1 MSEMKNAVGAGTG
14 RSGDDLCAGNSVRE
28 FKIWAD
34 VLNYGK
40 KILKNAGIV
49 EADLDAWY
57 LFEQSFGIS
66 RAQYFLCAREN
77 IVGSTAQKMTAQEQT
92 GNSLESK
99 NALDCVELWL
109 KEKLSA
115 YENALKKRVARI
127 PLQQIIGQQEFMGL
141 SFFVNEHVLIPRQD
155 TETLV
160 ELVLQEQKDKDI
172 SILDMCTGSGC
183 IAVSLKKLGGYAHV
197 EGADISEE
205 SLKVAKRNSEEIL
218 ENNDVNNDAVSSRTE
233 QIQNCTNLT
242 NNQNKQNNSAKRKIS
257 EASKLSQAGVTFRHS
272 DMFSNFPET
281 EQFDVIVSNPPYIPS
296 AVIEELEPEVR
307 DHEPRGALDGTADGL
322 YFYRILAEECA
333 KHLTPG
339 GHVYFETGY
348 DQGAAVKELLDIH
361 GFKDTRV
368 IQDLA
373 GKDRVVCGAWQ
384 TAGRMRRFYR
394 CLTVWMTCYGITKS

>member
-1 MSEMKNAVGAGTG
+1 MSEMKSAVGAGTD
-14 RSGDDLCAGNSVRE
+14 RSGDDLCVENSVRE

-57 LFEQSFGIS
+57 LFGQIFGIS

-77 IVGSTAQKMTAQEQT
+77 IAGSTAQKMAAQEQT

-99 NALDCVELWL
+99 NTLDCVELWL
-109 KEKLSA
+109 KEKMSA
-115 YENALKKRVARI
+115 YENTLEKRASRI
-127 PLQQIIGQQEFMGL
+127 PLQQILGQQEFMGL
-141 SFFVNEHVLIPRQD
+141 TFFVNEHVLIPRQD

-160 ELVLQEQKDKDI
+160 ELVLNEQKDKNI

-183 IAVSLKKLGGYAHV
+183 IAVSLKKLGGYACV

-205 SLKVAKRNSEEIL
+205 ALKVAKRNSEEIL
-218 ENNDVNNDAVSSRTE
+218 ENSDVNSSRT
-233 QIQNCTNLT
+233 
-242 NNQNKQNNSAKRKIS
+242 
-257 EASKLSQAGVTFRHS
+257 GVIFRRS
-272 DMFSNFPET
+272 DMFSAFPET
-281 EQFDVIVSNPPYIPS
+281 ERFNVIVSNPPYIPS

-322 YFYRILAEECA
+322 YFYRILVEECA

-339 GHVYFETGY
+339 GHVYFEIGY

-368 IQDLA
+368 IQDLT
-373 GKDRVVCGAWQ
+373 GKDRVVCGTWQ
-384 TAGRMRRFYR
+384 TAG
-394 CLTVWMTCYGITKS
+394 V

>member
-1 MSEMKNAVGAGTG
+1 MSEMKSAVGTGTG
-14 RSGDDLCAGNSVRE
+14 RSGDDLCVGNSKRE

-40 KILKNAGIV
+40 KILKNAGIA

-57 LFEQSFGIS
+57 LFGQIFGIS

-77 IVGSTAQKMTAQEQT
+77 IAGSTAQKMAAQEQA

-115 YENALKKRVARI
+115 YENTLEKRAARI
-127 PLQQIIGQQEFMGL
+127 PLQQILGQQEFMGL
-141 SFFVNEHVLIPRQD
+141 TFFVNEHVLIPRQD

-160 ELVLQEQKDKDI
+160 ELVLNEQKDKNV

-183 IAVSLKKLGGYAHV
+183 IAVSLKKLGGYACV

-205 SLKVAKRNSEEIL
+205 ALKVAKRNSEEIL
-218 ENNDVNNDAVSSRTE
+218 ENNDVNNDAVGSRTE

-242 NNQNKQNNSAKRKIS
+242 NNQNKQDNSGERMVS
-257 EASKLSQAGVTFRHS
+257 EVCTVSQTGVTFRRS
-272 DMFSNFPET
+272 DMFSAFPET
-281 EQFDVIVSNPPYIPS
+281 ERFNVIVSNPPYIPS

-339 GHVYFETGY
+339 GHVYFEIGY
-348 DQGAAVKELLDIH
+348 DQGSAVKELLDNH

-384 TAGRMRRFYR
+384 TAG
-394 CLTVWMTCYGITKS
+394 V

>member
-99 NALDCVELWL
+99 KALDCVELWL

-115 YENALKKRVARI
+115 YENTLEKRASRI
-127 PLQQIIGQQEFMGL
+127 PLQQILGQQEFMGL
-141 SFFVNEHVLIPRQD
+141 TFFVNEHVLIPRQD

-160 ELVLQEQKDKDI
+160 ELVLNEQKDKNV

-183 IAVSLKKLGGYAHV
+183 IAVSLKKLGGYACV

-205 SLKVAKRNSEEIL
+205 ALKVAKRNSEEIL
-218 ENNDVNNDAVSSRTE
+218 ENSDVNNDAVSSRTE

-242 NNQNKQNNSAKRKIS
+242 NNQNKQDNSEDRMVS
-257 EASKLSQAGVTFRHS
+257 EVRTVPQTGVIFRRS
-272 DMFSNFPET
+272 DMFSAFPET
-281 EQFDVIVSNPPYIPS
+281 ERFNVIVSNPPYIPS
-296 AVIEELEPEVR
+296 AVIEGLEPEVR

-339 GHVYFETGY
+339 GHVYFEIGY

-368 IQDLA
+368 IQDLT
-373 GKDRVVCGAWQ
+373 GKDRVVCGTWQ
-384 TAGRMRRFYR
+384 TAG
-394 CLTVWMTCYGITKS
+394 V

>member
-1 MSEMKNAVGAGTG
+1 MSEMKNAVGAGMD
-14 RSGDDLCAGNSVRE
+14 RSGDDLCVENSVRE

-57 LFEQSFGIS
+57 LFGQIFGIS

-77 IVGSTAQKMTAQEQT
+77 IAGSTAQKMAAQELT
-92 GNSLESK
+92 GNSFESK

-115 YENALKKRVARI
+115 YENTLEKRASRI
-127 PLQQIIGQQEFMGL
+127 PLQQILGQQEFMGL
-141 SFFVNEHVLIPRQD
+141 TFFVNEHVLIPRQD

-160 ELVLQEQKDKDI
+160 ELVLNEQKDKNI

-183 IAVSLKKLGGYAHV
+183 IAVSLKKLGGYTCV

-205 SLKVAKRNSEEIL
+205 ALKIAKRNSEEIL
-218 ENNDVNNDAVSSRTE
+218 ENSDVNNDAVSSRTE

-242 NNQNKQNNSAKRKIS
+242 NNQNKQDNSEDRMVS
-257 EASKLSQAGVTFRHS
+257 EVRTVPQTGVIFRRS
-272 DMFSNFPET
+272 DMFSAFPET
-281 EQFDVIVSNPPYIPS
+281 ERFNVIVSNPPYIPS

-339 GHVYFETGY
+339 GHVYFEIGY
-348 DQGAAVKELLDIH
+348 DQGMAVKELLDNH

-384 TAGRMRRFYR
+384 TVG
-394 CLTVWMTCYGITKS
+394 V

>member
-115 YENALKKRVARI
+115 YENALKKRAARI

-141 SFFVNEHVLIPRQD
+141 TFFVNEHVLIPRQD

-183 IAVSLKKLGGYAHV
+183 IAVSLKKLGRYAYV

-205 SLKVAKRNSEEIL
+205 ALKVAKRNSEGIL

-242 NNQNKQNNSAKRKIS
+242 NNQNKQDNSEDRMVS
-257 EASKLSQAGVTFRHS
+257 EVRTVPQAGVTFRRS
-272 DMFSNFPET
+272 DMFSAFPET
-281 EQFDVIVSNPPYIPS
+281 ETFDVIVSNPPYIPS

-384 TAGRMRRFYR
+384 TAG
-394 CLTVWMTCYGITKS
+394 V

>member
-14 RSGDDLCAGNSVRE
+14 RSGDDLCAGNSVCE

-77 IVGSTAQKMTAQEQT
+77 IVGSTAQKIAVQEQH
-92 GNSLESK
+92 GDLLESG
-99 NALDCVELWL
+99 NALECAELWL

-115 YENALKKRVARI
+115 YENALKKRAARI

-242 NNQNKQNNSAKRKIS
+242 NNQNKQDNSEERMVS

-272 DMFSNFPET
+272 DMFSAFPET
-281 EQFDVIVSNPPYIPS
+281 EPFDVIVSNPPYIPS

-384 TAGRMRRFYR
+384 TAG
-394 CLTVWMTCYGITKS
+394 V

>member
-1 MSEMKNAVGAGTG
+1 MNEMKGAVGAGTD
-14 RSGDDLCAGNSVRE
+14 RSGDDLCVENSVRE

-57 LFEQSFGIS
+57 LFGQIFGIS

-77 IVGSTAQKMTAQEQT
+77 IAGSTAQKMAAQEQT

-99 NALDCVELWL
+99 NALGCVELWL

-115 YENALKKRVARI
+115 YENTLEKRASRI
-127 PLQQIIGQQEFMGL
+127 PLQQILGQQEFMGL
-141 SFFVNEHVLIPRQD
+141 TFFVNEHVLIPRQD

-160 ELVLQEQKDKDI
+160 ELVLNEQKDKNI

-183 IAVSLKKLGGYAHV
+183 IAVSLKKLGGYACV

-205 SLKVAKRNSEEIL
+205 ALKVAKRNSEEIL
-218 ENNDVNNDAVSSRTE
+218 ENSDVNNDAVSSRTE

-242 NNQNKQNNSAKRKIS
+242 NNQNKQDNSEERMVS
-257 EASKLSQAGVTFRHS
+257 EVRRGSQTGVTFRHS
-272 DMFSNFPET
+272 DMFSSFRET
-281 EQFDVIVSNPPYIPS
+281 EQFNVIVSNPPYIPS

-339 GHVYFETGY
+339 GHVYFEIGY
-348 DQGAAVKELLDIH
+348 DQGMAVKELLDNH

-384 TAGRMRRFYR
+384 TAG
-394 CLTVWMTCYGITKS
+394 V

>member
-14 RSGDDLCAGNSVRE
+14 RSGDDLCVGNSVHE

-77 IVGSTAQKMTAQEQT
+77 IVGSTAQKIAVQEQHRDL
-92 GNSLESK
+92 LESG
-99 NALDCVELWL
+99 NALECAELWL
-109 KEKLSA
+109 KEKLSV
-115 YENALKKRVARI
+115 YESALKKRVARI
-127 PLQQIIGQQEFMGL
+127 PLQQIIGRQEFMGL
-141 SFFVNEHVLIPRQD
+141 TFFVNEHVLIPRQD

-218 ENNDVNNDAVSSRTE
+218 ENNDVNNDAVNSRTE

-242 NNQNKQNNSAKRKIS
+242 NNQNKQDNSEERMVS
-257 EASKLSQAGVTFRHS
+257 EVRRASQTGVTFRHS

-339 GHVYFETGY
+339 GHVYFEIGY

-384 TAGRMRRFYR
+384 TAG
-394 CLTVWMTCYGITKS
+394 V

>member
-1 MSEMKNAVGAGTG
+1 MSEMKSAVGAGMD

-77 IVGSTAQKMTAQEQT
+77 IVGSTAQKIAVQEQH
-92 GNSLESK
+92 GDLLESG
-99 NALDCVELWL
+99 NALECAELWL

-115 YENALKKRVARI
+115 YEHALKKRAARI

-218 ENNDVNNDAVSSRTE
+218 ENNDVNNDAVNSRTE

-242 NNQNKQNNSAKRKIS
+242 NNQNKQDNSEERMVS
-257 EASKLSQAGVTFRHS
+257 EVRRASQTGVTFRHS
-272 DMFSNFPET
+272 DMFSSFRET
-281 EQFDVIVSNPPYIPS
+281 EQFNVIVSNPPYIPS

-339 GHVYFETGY
+339 GHVYFEIGY

-368 IQDLA
+368 IQDLT

-384 TAGRMRRFYR
+384 TAG
-394 CLTVWMTCYGITKS
+394 V

>member
-1 MSEMKNAVGAGTG
+1 MSEMKSAVGAGTD
-14 RSGDDLCAGNSVRE
+14 RSGDDLCVENSVRE

-40 KILKNAGIV
+40 KILKNAGIA

-57 LFEQSFGIS
+57 LFEQIFGIS

-77 IVGSTAQKMTAQEQT
+77 IAGSTAQKMAVQEQT

-115 YENALKKRVARI
+115 YENTLKKRASRI
-127 PLQQIIGQQEFMGL
+127 PLQQILGQQEFMGL
-141 SFFVNEHVLIPRQD
+141 TFFVNEHVLIPRQD

-160 ELVLQEQKDKDI
+160 ELVLNEQKDKDV

-183 IAVSLKKLGGYAHV
+183 IAVSLKKIGGYACV

-205 SLKVAKRNSEEIL
+205 ALKVAKRNSEEIL
-218 ENNDVNNDAVSSRTE
+218 ENSDAVSSRTE

-242 NNQNKQNNSAKRKIS
+242 NNQNKQNNSAERKIS

-339 GHVYFETGY
+339 GHVYFEIGY
-348 DQGAAVKELLDIH
+348 DQGMAVKELLDNH

-384 TAGRMRRFYR
+384 TAG
-394 CLTVWMTCYGITKS
+394 V

>member
-1 MSEMKNAVGAGTG
+1 MSEMKSAVGAGTD
-14 RSGDDLCAGNSVRE
+14 RSGDDLCGENSVRE

-57 LFEQSFGIS
+57 LFEQIFGIS

-77 IVGSTAQKMTAQEQT
+77 IAGSTAQKMTAQEQT

-99 NALDCVELWL
+99 NTLDCVELWL

-115 YENALKKRVARI
+115 YENTLEKRVSRI
-127 PLQQIIGQQEFMGL
+127 PLQQILGQQEFMGL
-141 SFFVNEHVLIPRQD
+141 TFFVNEHVLIPRQD

-160 ELVLQEQKDKDI
+160 ELVLNEQKDKNV

-183 IAVSLKKLGGYAHV
+183 IAVSLKKLGGYACV

-205 SLKVAKRNSEEIL
+205 ALKVAKRNSEEIL
-218 ENNDVNNDAVSSRTE
+218 ENSDVNNDAVSSRTE

-242 NNQNKQNNSAKRKIS
+242 NNQNKQDNSEERMVS
-257 EASKLSQAGVTFRHS
+257 EVRTVPQTGVTFRHS
-272 DMFSNFPET
+272 DMFSAFPET
-281 EQFDVIVSNPPYIPS
+281 ERFNVIVSNPPYIPS
-296 AVIEELEPEVR
+296 AVIEALEPEVR

-339 GHVYFETGY
+339 GHVYFEIGY

-368 IQDLA
+368 IQDLT

-384 TAGRMRRFYR
+384 TAG
-394 CLTVWMTCYGITKS
+394 V

>member
-14 RSGDDLCAGNSVRE
+14 RSGDDLCAGNSVCE

-115 YENALKKRVARI
+115 YEHALKKRAARI

-242 NNQNKQNNSAKRKIS
+242 NNQNKQDNSEERMVS

-384 TAGRMRRFYR
+384 TAG
-394 CLTVWMTCYGITKS
+394 V

>member
-57 LFEQSFGIS
+57 LFEQIFGIS
-66 RAQYFLCAREN
+66 RAQYFMCAREN
-77 IVGSTAQKMTAQEQT
+77 IAGSTAQKMTAQEQT

-99 NALDCVELWL
+99 NTLDCVELWL
-109 KEKLSA
+109 KEKMSA
-115 YENALKKRVARI
+115 YENTLEKRASRI
-127 PLQQIIGQQEFMGL
+127 PLQQILGQQEFMGL
-141 SFFVNEHVLIPRQD
+141 TFFVNEHVLIPRQD

-160 ELVLQEQKDKDI
+160 ELVLNEQKDKNI

-183 IAVSLKKLGGYAHV
+183 IAVSLKKLGGYACV

-205 SLKVAKRNSEEIL
+205 ALKVAKRNSEEIL
-218 ENNDVNNDAVSSRTE
+218 ENSDVNNDAVSSRTE

-242 NNQNKQNNSAKRKIS
+242 NNQNKQDNSEERMVS
-257 EASKLSQAGVTFRHS
+257 EVRTVPQTGVIFRRS
-272 DMFSNFPET
+272 DMFSAFPET
-281 EQFDVIVSNPPYIPS
+281 ERFNVIVSNPPYIPS

-339 GHVYFETGY
+339 GHVYFEIGY

-368 IQDLA
+368 IQDLT
-373 GKDRVVCGAWQ
+373 GKDRVVCGTWQ
-384 TAGRMRRFYR
+384 TAG
-394 CLTVWMTCYGITKS
+394 V

>member
-1 MSEMKNAVGAGTG
+1 MSEMKSAVGAGTD
-14 RSGDDLCAGNSVRE
+14 RSGDDLCVENSVRE

-57 LFEQSFGIS
+57 LFGQIFGIS

-77 IVGSTAQKMTAQEQT
+77 IAGSTAQKMTAQEQT

-115 YENALKKRVARI
+115 YENTLEKRASRI
-127 PLQQIIGQQEFMGL
+127 PLQQILGQQEFMGL
-141 SFFVNEHVLIPRQD
+141 TFFVNEHVLIPRQD

-160 ELVLQEQKDKDI
+160 ELVLNEQKDKNV

-183 IAVSLKKLGGYAHV
+183 IAVSLKKLGGYASV

-205 SLKVAKRNSEEIL
+205 ALKVAKRNSEEIL
-218 ENNDVNNDAVSSRTE
+218 ENNDVNNDAVNSRTE

-242 NNQNKQNNSAKRKIS
+242 NNQNKQDNSEERMVS
-257 EASKLSQAGVTFRHS
+257 EVRRVSQTGVTFRHS
-272 DMFSNFPET
+272 DMFSSFRET
-281 EQFDVIVSNPPYIPS
+281 EQFNVIVSNPPYIPS

-322 YFYRILAEECA
+322 CFYRILAEECA

-339 GHVYFETGY
+339 GHVYFEIGY

-368 IQDLA
+368 IQDLT
-373 GKDRVVCGAWQ
+373 GKDRVVCGTWQ
-384 TAGRMRRFYR
+384 TAG
-394 CLTVWMTCYGITKS
+394 V

>member
-1 MSEMKNAVGAGTG
+1 MNEMKGAVGAGTG
-14 RSGDDLCAGNSVRE
+14 RSGDDLCVGNSLRE

-40 KILKNAGIV
+40 KILKNAGIA

-57 LFEQSFGIS
+57 LFEQIFGIS

-77 IVGSTAQKMTAQEQT
+77 IAGSTAQKMAAQEQL

-99 NALDCVELWL
+99 NALDRVELWL
-109 KEKLSA
+109 KEKLQA
-115 YENALKKRVARI
+115 YENTLEKRAARI
-127 PLQQIIGQQEFMGL
+127 PLQQILGQQEFMGL
-141 SFFVNEHVLIPRQD
+141 TFFVNEHVLIPRQD

-160 ELVLQEQKDKDI
+160 ELVLNEQKDKNV

-183 IAVSLKKLGGYAHV
+183 IAVSLKKLGGYACV

-205 SLKVAKRNSEEIL
+205 ALKVAKRNSEEIL
-218 ENNDVNNDAVSSRTE
+218 ENNNAVGSRTE

-242 NNQNKQNNSAKRKIS
+242 NNQNKQNNFEKRRVS
-257 EASKLSQAGVTFRHS
+257 EANKLSQTGVTFRHS
-272 DMFSNFPET
+272 DMFSAFSEI
-281 EQFDVIVSNPPYIPS
+281 EQFNVIVSNPPYIPS

-339 GHVYFETGY
+339 GHVYFEIGY
-348 DQGAAVKELLDIH
+348 DQGTAVKELLDNH

-368 IQDLA
+368 IQDLT

-384 TAGRMRRFYR
+384 TAG
-394 CLTVWMTCYGITKS
+394 L

>member
-1 MSEMKNAVGAGTG
+1 MSEMKSAVGAGMD
-14 RSGDDLCAGNSVRE
+14 RSGDDLCVENSVRE

-57 LFEQSFGIS
+57 LFEQIFGIS
-66 RAQYFLCAREN
+66 RAQYFMCAREN
-77 IVGSTAQKMTAQEQT
+77 IAGSTAQKMTAQEQT

-115 YENALKKRVARI
+115 YENTLEKRASRI
-127 PLQQIIGQQEFMGL
+127 PLQQILGQQEFMGL
-141 SFFVNEHVLIPRQD
+141 TFFVNEHVLIPRQD

-160 ELVLQEQKDKDI
+160 ELVLNEQKDKNV

-183 IAVSLKKLGGYAHV
+183 IAVSLKKLGGYASV

-205 SLKVAKRNSEEIL
+205 ALKVAKRNSEEIL
-218 ENNDVNNDAVSSRTE
+218 ENNDVNNDAVNSRTE

-242 NNQNKQNNSAKRKIS
+242 NNQNKQDNSEERMVS
-257 EASKLSQAGVTFRHS
+257 EVRRVSQTGVTFRHS
-272 DMFSNFPET
+272 DMFSSFRET
-281 EQFDVIVSNPPYIPS
+281 EQFNVIVSNPPYIPS

-339 GHVYFETGY
+339 GHVYFEIGY
-348 DQGAAVKELLDIH
+348 DQGMAVKELLDNH

-368 IQDLA
+368 IQDLT
-373 GKDRVVCGAWQ
+373 GKDRVVCGTWQ
-384 TAGRMRRFYR
+384 TAG
-394 CLTVWMTCYGITKS
+394 V

>member
-1 MSEMKNAVGAGTG
+1 MNEMKGAVGAGTG
-14 RSGDDLCAGNSVRE
+14 RDGDDLCVGNSMRE

-34 VLNYGK
+34 VLSYGK
-40 KILKNAGIV
+40 QTLKNAGIA

-57 LFEQSFGIS
+57 LFEQIFGIS

-77 IVGSTAQKMTAQEQT
+77 IAGSTAQKMAAQEQT

-115 YENALKKRVARI
+115 YENALKKRAARI

-141 SFFVNEHVLIPRQD
+141 TFFVNEHVLIPRQD

-205 SLKVAKRNSEEIL
+205 ALKVAKRNSEEIL
-218 ENNDVNNDAVSSRTE
+218 ENNDVNSDAVNSRTE
-233 QIQNCTNLT
+233 QIQNCMNLT
-242 NNQNKQNNSAKRKIS
+242 NNQNKQDNSEERMVS
-257 EASKLSQAGVTFRHS
+257 EVRRVSQTGVTFRHS
-272 DMFSNFPET
+272 DMFSAFPET
-281 EQFDVIVSNPPYIPS
+281 EPFDVIVSNPPYIPS

-307 DHEPRGALDGTADGL
+307 DHEPRRALDGTADGL

-339 GHVYFETGY
+339 GHVYFEIGY
-348 DQGAAVKELLDIH
+348 DQGMAVKELLDNH

-384 TAGRMRRFYR
+384 TAG
-394 CLTVWMTCYGITKS
+394 V

>member
-99 NALDCVELWL
+99 NALDCAELWL

-115 YENALKKRVARI
+115 YENALKKRAARI

-218 ENNDVNNDAVSSRTE
+218 ENNDVNNDAVNSRTE

-242 NNQNKQNNSAKRKIS
+242 NNQNKQDNSEERMVS
-257 EASKLSQAGVTFRHS
+257 EVRRASQTGVTFRHS
-272 DMFSNFPET
+272 DMFSSFRET
-281 EQFDVIVSNPPYIPS
+281 EQFNVIVSNPPYIPS

-339 GHVYFETGY
+339 GHVYFEIGY

-368 IQDLA
+368 IQDLT
-373 GKDRVVCGAWQ
+373 GKDRVVCGTWQ
-384 TAGRMRRFYR
+384 TTG
-394 CLTVWMTCYGITKS
+394 V

>member
-14 RSGDDLCAGNSVRE
+14 RSGDDLRVGNSVRE

-40 KILKNAGIV
+40 KVLKNAGIV

-77 IVGSTAQKMTAQEQT
+77 IVGSTAQKIAVQEQH
-92 GNSLESK
+92 GDLLESG
-99 NALDCVELWL
+99 NALECAELWL

-115 YENALKKRVARI
+115 YENTLEKRASRI
-127 PLQQIIGQQEFMGL
+127 PLQQILGQQEFMGL
-141 SFFVNEHVLIPRQD
+141 TFFVNEHVLIPRQD

-160 ELVLQEQKDKDI
+160 ELVLNEQKDKNV

-183 IAVSLKKLGGYAHV
+183 IAVSLKKLGGYACV

-205 SLKVAKRNSEEIL
+205 ALKVAKRNSEEIL
-218 ENNDVNNDAVSSRTE
+218 ENSDVNSDAVSSRTE

-242 NNQNKQNNSAKRKIS
+242 NNQNKQDNSEDRMVS
-257 EASKLSQAGVTFRHS
+257 EVRTVPQTGVIFRRS
-272 DMFSNFPET
+272 DMFSAFPET
-281 EQFDVIVSNPPYIPS
+281 ERFNVIVSNPPYIPS

-322 YFYRILAEECA
+322 CFYRILAEECA

-339 GHVYFETGY
+339 GHVYFEIGY
-348 DQGAAVKELLDIH
+348 DQGMAVKELLDNH

-368 IQDLA
+368 IQDLT
-373 GKDRVVCGAWQ
+373 GKDRVVCGTWQ
-384 TAGRMRRFYR
+384 TTG
-394 CLTVWMTCYGITKS
+394 V

>member
-14 RSGDDLCAGNSVRE
+14 RSGDDLCAGNSVCE

-77 IVGSTAQKMTAQEQT
+77 IVGSTAQKIAVQEQH
-92 GNSLESK
+92 GDLLESG
-99 NALDCVELWL
+99 NALECAELWL
-109 KEKLSA
+109 KEKLSV
-115 YENALKKRVARI
+115 YESALKKRAARI
-127 PLQQIIGQQEFMGL
+127 PLQQIIGRQEFMGL
-141 SFFVNEHVLIPRQD
+141 TFFVNEHVLIPRQD

-160 ELVLQEQKDKDI
+160 ELVLNEQKDKNV

-183 IAVSLKKLGGYAHV
+183 IAVSLKKLGGYASV

-205 SLKVAKRNSEEIL
+205 ALKVAKRNSEEIL
-218 ENNDVNNDAVSSRTE
+218 ENSDVNNDAVSSRTE

-242 NNQNKQNNSAKRKIS
+242 NNQNKQDNSEERMVS
-257 EASKLSQAGVTFRHS
+257 EVRTVPQTGVIFRLS
-272 DMFSNFPET
+272 DMFSAFSET
-281 EQFDVIVSNPPYIPS
+281 ERFNVIVSNPPYIPS

-339 GHVYFETGY
+339 GHVYFEIGY

-368 IQDLA
+368 IQDLT
-373 GKDRVVCGAWQ
+373 GKDRVMCGNLQ
-384 TAGRMRRFYR
+384 TAG
-394 CLTVWMTCYGITKS
+394 V

>member
-1 MSEMKNAVGAGTG
+1 MSEMKSAVGAGMD
-14 RSGDDLCAGNSVRE
+14 RSGDDLCVENSVRE

-57 LFEQSFGIS
+57 LFEQIFGIS
-66 RAQYFLCAREN
+66 RAQYFMCAREN
-77 IVGSTAQKMTAQEQT
+77 IAGSTAQKMAAQEQT

-115 YENALKKRVARI
+115 YENTLEKRASRI
-127 PLQQIIGQQEFMGL
+127 PLQQILGQQEFMGL
-141 SFFVNEHVLIPRQD
+141 TFFVNEHVLIPRQD

-160 ELVLQEQKDKDI
+160 ELVLNEQKDKNV

-183 IAVSLKKLGGYAHV
+183 IAVSLKKLGGYACV

-205 SLKVAKRNSEEIL
+205 ALKVAKRNSEEIL
-218 ENNDVNNDAVSSRTE
+218 ENSDVNSSRT
-233 QIQNCTNLT
+233 
-242 NNQNKQNNSAKRKIS
+242 
-257 EASKLSQAGVTFRHS
+257 GVIFRRS
-272 DMFSNFPET
+272 DMFSAFPET
-281 EQFDVIVSNPPYIPS
+281 ERFNVIVSNPPYIPS

-339 GHVYFETGY
+339 GHVCFEIGY

-368 IQDLA
+368 IQDLT
-373 GKDRVVCGAWQ
+373 GKDRVVCGTWQ
-384 TAGRMRRFYR
+384 TAG
-394 CLTVWMTCYGITKS
+394 V

>member
-1 MSEMKNAVGAGTG
+1 MSKMKSAVGAGTD
-14 RSGDDLCAGNSVRE
+14 RSGDDLCVENSVRE

-57 LFEQSFGIS
+57 LFGQIFGIS

-77 IVGSTAQKMTAQEQT
+77 IAGSTAQKMAAQEQT

-109 KEKLSA
+109 KEKMSA
-115 YENALKKRVARI
+115 YENTLEKRASRI
-127 PLQQIIGQQEFMGL
+127 PLQQILGQQEFMGL
-141 SFFVNEHVLIPRQD
+141 TFFVNEHVLIPRQD

-160 ELVLQEQKDKDI
+160 ELVLNEQKDKNV

-183 IAVSLKKLGGYAHV
+183 IAVSLKKLGGYASV

-205 SLKVAKRNSEEIL
+205 ALKVAKRNSEEIL
-218 ENNDVNNDAVSSRTE
+218 ENSDVNNDAVSSRTE

-242 NNQNKQNNSAKRKIS
+242 NNQNKQDNSEERMVS
-257 EASKLSQAGVTFRHS
+257 EVRTVPQTGVTFRRS
-272 DMFSNFPET
+272 DMFSTFPET
-281 EQFDVIVSNPPYIPS
+281 ERFNVIVSNPPYIPS

-339 GHVYFETGY
+339 GHVYFEIGY

-368 IQDLA
+368 IQDLT
-373 GKDRVVCGAWQ
+373 GKDRVVCGTWQ
-384 TAGRMRRFYR
+384 TAG
-394 CLTVWMTCYGITKS
+394 V

>member
-77 IVGSTAQKMTAQEQT
+77 IVGSTAQKIAVQEQH
-92 GNSLESK
+92 GDLLESG
-99 NALDCVELWL
+99 NALECAELWL

-115 YENALKKRVARI
+115 YENALKKRAARI

-218 ENNDVNNDAVSSRTE
+218 ENNDVNNDAVNSRTE

-242 NNQNKQNNSAKRKIS
+242 NNQNKQDNSEERMVS
-257 EASKLSQAGVTFRHS
+257 EVRRVSQTGVTFRHS
-272 DMFSNFPET
+272 DMFSSFRET
-281 EQFDVIVSNPPYIPS
+281 EQFNVIVSNPPYIPS

-339 GHVYFETGY
+339 GHVYFEIGY

-373 GKDRVVCGAWQ
+373 GKDRVVCGTWQ
-384 TAGRMRRFYR
+384 TTG
-394 CLTVWMTCYGITKS
+394 V

>member
-1 MSEMKNAVGAGTG
+1 MSEMKSAVGAGTD
-14 RSGDDLCAGNSVRE
+14 RSGDDLCVENSVRE

-57 LFEQSFGIS
+57 LFGQIFGIS

-77 IVGSTAQKMTAQEQT
+77 IAGNTAQKMAAQEQT

-115 YENALKKRVARI
+115 YENTLEKRASRV
-127 PLQQIIGQQEFMGL
+127 PLQQILGQQEFMGL
-141 SFFVNEHVLIPRQD
+141 TFFVNEHVLIPRQD

-160 ELVLQEQKDKDI
+160 ELVLNEQKDKNV

-183 IAVSLKKLGGYAHV
+183 IAVSLKKLGGYTCV

-205 SLKVAKRNSEEIL
+205 ALKVAKRNSEEIL
-218 ENNDVNNDAVSSRTE
+218 ENSDVNNDAVSSRTE

-242 NNQNKQNNSAKRKIS
+242 NNQNKQDNSEDRMVS
-257 EASKLSQAGVTFRHS
+257 EVRTVPQTGVTFRRS
-272 DMFSNFPET
+272 DMFSAFPET
-281 EQFDVIVSNPPYIPS
+281 ERFNVIVSNPPYIPS

-339 GHVYFETGY
+339 GRVYFEIGY

-384 TAGRMRRFYR
+384 TAG
-394 CLTVWMTCYGITKS
+394 V

>member
-1 MSEMKNAVGAGTG
+1 MNEMKGAVGAGTG
-14 RSGDDLCAGNSVRE
+14 RPGDDLCVENSVRE

-57 LFEQSFGIS
+57 LFEQIFGIS

-77 IVGSTAQKMTAQEQT
+77 IAGSTAQKMTAQEQT

-99 NALDCVELWL
+99 NTLDCVELWL

-115 YENALKKRVARI
+115 YENTLEKRASRI
-127 PLQQIIGQQEFMGL
+127 PLQQILGQQEFMGL
-141 SFFVNEHVLIPRQD
+141 TFFVNEHVLIPRQD

-160 ELVLQEQKDKDI
+160 ELVLNEQKDKNV

-183 IAVSLKKLGGYAHV
+183 IAVSLKKLGGYACV

-205 SLKVAKRNSEEIL
+205 ALKVTKRNSEEIL
-218 ENNDVNNDAVSSRTE
+218 ENSDVNNDAVSSRTE

-242 NNQNKQNNSAKRKIS
+242 NNQNKQDNSEERMVS
-257 EASKLSQAGVTFRHS
+257 EVRTVPQTGVTFRHS
-272 DMFSNFPET
+272 DMFSAFPET
-281 EQFDVIVSNPPYIPS
+281 ERFNVIVSNPPYIPS
-296 AVIEELEPEVR
+296 AVIEALEPEVR

-339 GHVYFETGY
+339 GHVYFEIGY

-368 IQDLA
+368 IQDLT

-384 TAGRMRRFYR
+384 TAG
-394 CLTVWMTCYGITKS
+394 V

>member
-115 YENALKKRVARI
+115 YEHALKKRAARI

-242 NNQNKQNNSAKRKIS
+242 NNQNKQDNSEERMVS

-339 GHVYFETGY
+339 GHVYFEIGY
-348 DQGAAVKELLDIH
+348 DQGAAVKELLDNH

-384 TAGRMRRFYR
+384 TAG
-394 CLTVWMTCYGITKS
+394 V

>member
-1 MSEMKNAVGAGTG
+1 MSEMKSAVGAGMD
-14 RSGDDLCAGNSVRE
+14 RSGDDLCVENSVRE

-57 LFEQSFGIS
+57 LFEQIFGIS
-66 RAQYFLCAREN
+66 RAQYFMCAREN
-77 IVGSTAQKMTAQEQT
+77 IAGSTAQKMTAQEQT

-99 NALDCVELWL
+99 NTLDCVELWL
-109 KEKLSA
+109 KEKMSA
-115 YENALKKRVARI
+115 YENTLEKRASRI
-127 PLQQIIGQQEFMGL
+127 PLQQILGQQEFMGL
-141 SFFVNEHVLIPRQD
+141 TFFVNEHVLIPRQD

-160 ELVLQEQKDKDI
+160 ELVLNEQKDKNI

-183 IAVSLKKLGGYAHV
+183 IAVSLKKLGGYACV

-205 SLKVAKRNSEEIL
+205 ALKVAKRNSEEIL
-218 ENNDVNNDAVSSRTE
+218 ENSDVNNDAVSSRTE

-242 NNQNKQNNSAKRKIS
+242 NNQNKQDNSEERMVS
-257 EASKLSQAGVTFRHS
+257 EVRTVPQTGVIFRRS
-272 DMFSNFPET
+272 DMFSAFPET
-281 EQFDVIVSNPPYIPS
+281 ERFNVIVSNPPYIPS

-339 GHVYFETGY
+339 GHVYFEIGY

-368 IQDLA
+368 IQDLT
-373 GKDRVVCGAWQ
+373 GKDRVVCGTWQ
-384 TAGRMRRFYR
+384 TAG
-394 CLTVWMTCYGITKS
+394 V

>member
-1 MSEMKNAVGAGTG
+1 MSEMKSAVGAGMD
-14 RSGDDLCAGNSVRE
+14 RSGDDLCVENSVRE

-57 LFEQSFGIS
+57 LFGQIFGIS

-77 IVGSTAQKMTAQEQT
+77 IAGSTAQKMAAQEQT

-99 NALDCVELWL
+99 KALDCVELWL

-115 YENALKKRVARI
+115 YENTLEKRASRI
-127 PLQQIIGQQEFMGL
+127 PLQQILGQQEFMGL
-141 SFFVNEHVLIPRQD
+141 TFFVNEHVLIPRQD

-160 ELVLQEQKDKDI
+160 ELVLNEQKDKNI

-183 IAVSLKKLGGYAHV
+183 IAVSLKKLGGYACV

-205 SLKVAKRNSEEIL
+205 ALKVAKRNSEEIL
-218 ENNDVNNDAVSSRTE
+218 ENSDVNNDAVSSRTE

-242 NNQNKQNNSAKRKIS
+242 NNQNKQDNSEERMVS
-257 EASKLSQAGVTFRHS
+257 EVRRGSQTGVTFRHS
-272 DMFSNFPET
+272 DMFSSFRET
-281 EQFDVIVSNPPYIPS
+281 EQFNVIVSNPPYIPS

-384 TAGRMRRFYR
+384 TAG
-394 CLTVWMTCYGITKS
+394 V

>member
-14 RSGDDLCAGNSVRE
+14 RSGDDLCVGNSVHE

-40 KILKNAGIV
+40 KILKNAGIA
-49 EADLDAWY
+49 EADLDSWY
-57 LFEQSFGIS
+57 LFEEIFGIS

-77 IVGSTAQKMTAQEQT
+77 IVGSTAQKIAVQEQH
-92 GNSLESK
+92 GDLLESG
-99 NALDCVELWL
+99 NALECAELWL
-109 KEKLSA
+109 KEKLSV
-115 YENALKKRVARI
+115 YESALKKRAARI
-127 PLQQIIGQQEFMGL
+127 PLQQIIGRQEFMGL
-141 SFFVNEHVLIPRQD
+141 TFFVNEHVLIPRQD

-160 ELVLQEQKDKDI
+160 ELVLQEQKDKNV

-183 IAVSLKKLGGYAHV
+183 IAVSLKKLGGYACV

-205 SLKVAKRNSEEIL
+205 ALKVAKRNSEEIL

-233 QIQNCTNLT
+233 QIQNCMNLT
-242 NNQNKQNNSAKRKIS
+242 NNQNKQNNSEKRRVS
-257 EASKLSQAGVTFRHS
+257 EASKLSQTGVTFRHS
-272 DMFSNFPET
+272 DMFSAFSEI
-281 EQFDVIVSNPPYIPS
+281 EQFNVIVSNPPYIPS

-322 YFYRILAEECA
+322 CFYRILAEECA

-339 GHVYFETGY
+339 GHVYFEIGY
-348 DQGAAVKELLDIH
+348 DQGMAVKELLDNH

-384 TAGRMRRFYR
+384 TAG
-394 CLTVWMTCYGITKS
+394 V

>member
-14 RSGDDLCAGNSVRE
+14 RSGDDLCAGDSVRE

-34 VLNYGK
+34 ILNYGK

-57 LFEQSFGIS
+57 LFEEIFGIS

-77 IVGSTAQKMTAQEQT
+77 IAGSTAQKMAAQEQT

-115 YENALKKRVARI
+115 YENTLEKRASRI
-127 PLQQIIGQQEFMGL
+127 PLQQILGQQEFMGL
-141 SFFVNEHVLIPRQD
+141 TFFVNEHVLIPRQD

-205 SLKVAKRNSEEIL
+205 ALKVAKRNSEEIL
-218 ENNDVNNDAVSSRTE
+218 ENNDVNNDAVNSRTE

-242 NNQNKQNNSAKRKIS
+242 NNQNKQDNSEERMVS
-257 EASKLSQAGVTFRHS
+257 EVRRVSQTGVTFRRS
-272 DMFSNFPET
+272 DMFSSFRGT
-281 EQFDVIVSNPPYIPS
+281 EQFNVIVSNPPYIPS

-339 GHVYFETGY
+339 GHVYFEIGY
-348 DQGAAVKELLDIH
+348 DQGMVVKELLDNH

-384 TAGRMRRFYR
+384 TTG
-394 CLTVWMTCYGITKS
+394 V

>member
-14 RSGDDLCAGNSVRE
+14 RSGDDLCVGNSVRE

-40 KILKNAGIV
+40 KILKNAGIA

-57 LFEQSFGIS
+57 LFEEIFGIS

-77 IVGSTAQKMTAQEQT
+77 IVGSTAQKIAVQEQH
-92 GNSLESK
+92 GDLLESG
-99 NALDCVELWL
+99 NALECAELWL
-109 KEKLSA
+109 KEKLSV
-115 YENALKKRVARI
+115 YESALKKRAARI
-127 PLQQIIGQQEFMGL
+127 PLQQIIGRQEFMGL
-141 SFFVNEHVLIPRQD
+141 TFFVNEHVLIPRQD

-160 ELVLQEQKDKDI
+160 ELVLNEQKDKNV

-183 IAVSLKKLGGYAHV
+183 IAVSLKKLGGYASV

-205 SLKVAKRNSEEIL
+205 ALKVAKRNSEEIL
-218 ENNDVNNDAVSSRTE
+218 ENSDVNNDAVSSRTE

-242 NNQNKQNNSAKRKIS
+242 NNQNKQDNSEERMVS
-257 EASKLSQAGVTFRHS
+257 EVRTVPQTGVIFRLS
-272 DMFSNFPET
+272 DMFSAFSET
-281 EQFDVIVSNPPYIPS
+281 ERFNVIVSNPPYIPS

-339 GHVYFETGY
+339 GHVYFEIGY

-368 IQDLA
+368 IQDLT
-373 GKDRVVCGAWQ
+373 GKDRVVCGTWQ
-384 TAGRMRRFYR
+384 TAG
-394 CLTVWMTCYGITKS
+394 V

>member
-1 MSEMKNAVGAGTG
+1 MSEMKSAVGAGTD
-14 RSGDDLCAGNSVRE
+14 RSGDDLCVENSVRE

-57 LFEQSFGIS
+57 LFGQIFGIS

-77 IVGSTAQKMTAQEQT
+77 IAGSTAQKMAAQEQT

-115 YENALKKRVARI
+115 YENTLKKRASRI
-127 PLQQIIGQQEFMGL
+127 PLQQILGQQEFMGL
-141 SFFVNEHVLIPRQD
+141 TFFVNEHVLIPRQD

-160 ELVLQEQKDKDI
+160 ELVLNEQKDKDV

-183 IAVSLKKLGGYAHV
+183 IAVSLKKLGGYACV

-205 SLKVAKRNSEEIL
+205 ALKVAKRNSEEIL
-218 ENNDVNNDAVSSRTE
+218 ENSDAVSSRTE

-242 NNQNKQNNSAKRKIS
+242 NNQNKQNNSAERKIS

-272 DMFSNFPET
+272 DMFSAFPET
-281 EQFDVIVSNPPYIPS
+281 EPFDVIVSNPPYIPS

-339 GHVYFETGY
+339 GHVYFEIGY
-348 DQGAAVKELLDIH
+348 DQGMAVKELLDNH

-384 TAGRMRRFYR
+384 TTG
-394 CLTVWMTCYGITKS
+394 V

>member
-14 RSGDDLCAGNSVRE
+14 RSGDDLCAGNSVCE

-77 IVGSTAQKMTAQEQT
+77 IVGSTAQKIAVQEQH
-92 GNSLESK
+92 GDLLESG
-99 NALDCVELWL
+99 NALDCAELWL

-115 YENALKKRVARI
+115 YEHALKKRAARI
-127 PLQQIIGQQEFMGL
+127 PLQQIIGQQAFMGL
-141 SFFVNEHVLIPRQD
+141 SFFVNAHVLIPRQD

-242 NNQNKQNNSAKRKIS
+242 NNQNKQDNSEERMVS

-339 GHVYFETGY
+339 GHVYFEIGY
-348 DQGAAVKELLDIH
+348 DQGMAVKELLDNH

-384 TAGRMRRFYR
+384 TAG
-394 CLTVWMTCYGITKS
+394 V

>member
-1 MSEMKNAVGAGTG
+1 MSEMKSAVGAGMD

-77 IVGSTAQKMTAQEQT
+77 IVGSTAQKIAVQEQH
-92 GNSLESK
+92 GDLLESG
-99 NALDCVELWL
+99 NALECAELWL

-115 YENALKKRVARI
+115 YENALKKRAARI

-205 SLKVAKRNSEEIL
+205 ALKVAKRNSEEIL
-218 ENNDVNNDAVSSRTE
+218 ENNDVNNDAVNSRTE
-233 QIQNCTNLT
+233 QIQNCTKLT
-242 NNQNKQNNSAKRKIS
+242 NNQNKQDNSEERMVS
-257 EASKLSQAGVTFRHS
+257 EVRRASQTGVTFRHS
-272 DMFSNFPET
+272 DMFSSFRET
-281 EQFDVIVSNPPYIPS
+281 EQFNVIVSNPPYIPS

-339 GHVYFETGY
+339 GHVYFEIGY

-368 IQDLA
+368 IQDLT
-373 GKDRVVCGAWQ
+373 GKDRVVCGTWQ
-384 TAGRMRRFYR
+384 TTG
-394 CLTVWMTCYGITKS
+394 V